1 MNDAAAAALRRSM
14 RIDLALCVTLVV
26 QFLLGMVTNLFVK
39 IPDEHPGAH
48 AREYFS
54 GVVAAIGWAL
64 PHGPGWVAAHVM
76 LGLLLV
82 VGAVAGLITTRRSGL
97 RTHTVLSA
105 LGAFAIVGAGFNG
118 ASFVNYGA
126 DLSSLLM
133 AALWAIAL
141 TSYVVALFLLAR
153 RALKH
158 ADARPAPA
166 AVTPR

>member
-1 MNDAAAAALRRSM
+1 MDDVSAATLRRSL
-14 RIDLALCVTLVV
+14 RIDLALCLTLVV

-64 PHGPGWVAAHVM
+64 PHGPGWVAAHVT

-82 VGAVAGLITTRRSGL
+82 VGAVAALITTRRTGI
-97 RTHTVLSA
+97 RAHTVLTA
-105 LGAFAIVGAGFNG
+105 VGAFAIVGAGFNG

-153 RALKH
+153 RAAEH
-158 ADARPAPA
+158 AGARPEPA
-166 AVTPR
+166 ALAPR

>member
-1 MNDAAAAALRRSM
+1 MDDATAAARRRSL
-14 RIDLALCVTLVV
+14 RIDLTLCLTLVV

-54 GVVAAIGWAL
+54 GVVAAIGWAI

-76 LGLLLV
+76 LGLLLG
-82 VGAVAGLITTRRSGL
+82 VGAVAGLVTTRRTGL
-97 RTHTVLSA
+97 RAHTVLSA
-105 LGAFAIVGAGFNG
+105 VGAFAIVGAGFNG

-153 RALKH
+153 RAVED
-158 ADARPAPA
+158 ADARTEAPA
-166 AVTPR
+166 VAPR

>member
-48 AREYFS
+48 AHEYFS

-97 RTHTVLSA
+97 RAHTVLSA

-153 RALKH
+153 RAVEH